1 MLKYV
6 TDKVFMKEFGYQ
18 LCTRL
23 SQQLQMSNK
32 SPWPIFPLQIGLY
45 ELKNLKEIEVDIKEL
60 NSLTCDRMSF
70 HQYDPRDVWKQH
82 FEKMRYTYP
91 YEFFSWEDEENT
103 KNRYNVSKEIGP
115 GDEVGAS
122 HIVNLLDID
131 QEGTQQK
138 VVALLNV

>member
-1 MLKYV
+1 MIFEVEGPCTIDRAKEYIAKFSYWFTSYQGTFVSVYGAYKPPWLMLKYV

-70 HQYDPRDVWKQH
+70 HQYDPRDV
-82 FEKMRYTYP
+82 
-91 YEFFSWEDEENT
+91 
-103 KNRYNVSKEIGP
+103 
-115 GDEVGAS
+115 
-122 HIVNLLDID
+122 
-131 QEGTQQK
+131 
-138 VVALLNV
+138 